1 MVMPAAV
8 ERGKYLHTDG
18 IEAERNSFQPGGI
31 IDERKRI
38 RSTTGE
44 PPSAVTLAEFCLEL
58 CPPKNN
64 GDGQAVENRPPSS
77 GYNRSIAGMSRP
89 KSREFQDN
97 GRSSRPGSS
106 SYSNRPR
113 SSSRDSGNRAPLTAQ
128 NGRPGSSGKDK
139 KEPHRQLRQA
149 DEKPVWD
156 ARLDPGEGN
165 AWGSTY
171 STAEVVRIY
180 DPSRASSR
188 AGESASEATLA
199 AAKAAGAIA
208 SQSRRLLDE
217 ANNASL
223 LGGNAPAP
231 PNISSAQTTDSFGFD
246 DPRVSQMIS
255 QTAWMAG
262 PILQDMAVTSATP
275 VTTVTTPGTTTT
287 TDAIFAVHGKHFGG
301 MTGIASGGESDEG
314 AFPLHQN
321 GVNQKIPEPILPRR
335 ELPLQAYIGVGA
347 SPATRVP

>member
-1 MVMPAAV
+1 M
-8 ERGKYLHTDG
+8 
-18 IEAERNSFQPGGI
+18 
-31 IDERKRI
+31 
-38 RSTTGE
+38 
-44 PPSAVTLAEFCLEL
+44 
-58 CPPKNN
+58 
-64 GDGQAVENRPPSS
+64 
-77 GYNRSIAGMSRP
+77 
-89 KSREFQDN
+89 
-97 GRSSRPGSS
+97 
-106 SYSNRPR
+106 
-113 SSSRDSGNRAPLTAQ
+113 TAQ

-139 KEPHRQLRQA
+139 KEAHRQLRQA